1 MYIGRVRGWAGT
13 GCGGVESTVGR
24 TGPGGALGG
33 AVGGIQSH
41 CPGEGAQQGRR
52 GAQAA
57 DQRTDGGTHYSPRG
71 AAAFA
76 LESQA
81 CLLQC
86 IFFRPEES
94 HTWALFLRTQVF
106 PPKKLNVISC
116 PRGEPEA
123 KALRVDKRWS
133 QWS

>member
-24 TGPGGALGG
+24 AGPGGALRG

-71 AAAFA
+71 AVAFA

-86 IFFRPEES
+86 IFSGLRS
-94 HTWALFLRTQVF
+94 HTRGHSSSELKRFLQ
-106 PPKKLNVISC
+106 KN
-116 PRGEPEA
+116 
-123 KALRVDKRWS
+123 
-133 QWS
+133 